1 MAKTE
6 SKVQKVARGT
16 KQQQKS
22 AGVCQCGQELK
33 WMQVRPQAGGR
44 RMRRYC
50 EACLGLV
57 D

>member
-1 MAKTE
+1 MGTE
-6 SKVQKVARGT
+6 SKNVKVTRQP

-22 AGVCQCGQELK
+22 AGVCRCGQELK
-33 WMQVRPQAGGR
+33 WVKYSPHPQHG

-50 EACLGLV
+50 EACFWMG